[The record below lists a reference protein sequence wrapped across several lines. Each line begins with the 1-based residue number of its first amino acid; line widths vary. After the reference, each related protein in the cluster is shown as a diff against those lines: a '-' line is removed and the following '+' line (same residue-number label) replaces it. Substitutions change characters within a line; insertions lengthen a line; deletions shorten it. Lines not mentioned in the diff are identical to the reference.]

1 MHQAESSVLNISAAR
16 RVIDMLETVGSLV
29 IGTKTVG
36 VLT

>member
-1 MHQAESSVLNISAAR
+1 MLNISAAR

-29 IGTKTVG
+29 IGMKALG